1 MLEAVRV
8 AEDDLG
14 ERSTT
19 SRVVDDLADDALDVS
34 IALREVE
41 RAELGGTLAVG
52 GVGAEDATSTLPL
65 TCGRRA
71 APRRQQQQ
79 EEQRARATTQRATRS
94 AISNE
99 KQQRLRR
106 HQNHAPPAY
115 ARTSDSSR
123 SCTTAGAAQD
133 ARGNTRARHVL
144 RMTRPMLASESER
157 ERGREQRATRRKNL
171 ARRWRPLPTPCYPLA
186 PIPCSKSGVQRA
198 PSLLR
203 RSSCFATCA
212 ATPASHGAMSAA
224 ASTLRCM
231 RWMAAQLRA
240 EAERVKPGHGATF
253 PRSRERA
260 CCCCV

>member
-1 MLEAVRV
+1 M
-8 AEDDLG
+8 DDEQHRG
-14 ERSTT
+14 DSSSKKSSER
-19 SRVVDDLADDALDVS
+19 
-34 IALREVE
+34 
-41 RAELGGTLAVG
+41 
-52 GVGAEDATSTLPL
+52 
-65 TCGRRA
+65 
-71 APRRQQQQ
+71 
-79 EEQRARATTQRATRS
+79 EQRRSEQRDQRSRTRS
-94 AISNE
+94 NNGCAAT
-99 KQQRLRR
+99 KTTPRLRM
-106 HQNHAPPAY
+106 
-115 ARTSDSSR
+115 RTSDSSR
-123 SCTTAGAAQD
+123 ACTTAGAAQG

-224 ASTLRCM
+224 ASTPRCM
-231 RWMAAQLRA
+231 RWRAAQLRA

-260 CCCCV
+260 CCCV

>member
-115 ARTSDSSR
+115 AHKRQLAR
-123 SCTTAGAAQD
+123 LHNGGRGAG
-133 ARGNTRARHVL
+133 RAREHE
-144 RMTRPMLASESER
+144 SEARTADDATHAGER
-157 ERGREQRATRRKNL
+157 EREGKRKRA
-171 ARRWRPLPTPCYPLA
+171 ARDEAKKPRPALE
-186 PIPCSKSGVQRA
+186 
-198 PSLLR
+198 
-203 RSSCFATCA
+203 
-212 ATPASHGAMSAA
+212 ATPNALLSACTH
-224 ASTLRCM
+224 S
-231 RWMAAQLRA
+231 
-240 EAERVKPGHGATF
+240 V
-253 PRSRERA
+253 
-260 CCCCV
+260 